1 MEINYHCTS
10 SDYREAMDS
19 QMSGPTVAYF
29 LAIGGVFVLIV
40 GIFGVVT
47 PRHSGSAAM
56 AMGVGVFLVLP
67 LIFRIARK
75 FWIAQDFRKH
85 PSFGRGARMV
95 VDGECLKVE
104 DELERRETK
113 WPAIT
118 CYRETENLFILHEGP
133 RFLRIFPKRAFSG
146 QELDEFRKLLCAKNI
161 TQL

>member
-1 MEINYHCTS
+1 MEVNYQCTF

-19 QMSGPTVAYF
+19 QVSGPTVAYF
-29 LAIGGVFVLIV
+29 LAIGGVFLLIV
-40 GIFGVVT
+40 GISGIVT
-47 PRHSGSAAM
+47 QGLSGSAVPEV
-56 AMGVGVFLVLP
+56 VGGLFLILP
-67 LIFRIARK
+67 LLLRIARK
-75 FWIAQDFRKH
+75 FWISQDFRKH
-85 PSFGRGARMV
+85 PGFGRGARMV
-95 VDGECLKVE
+95 VDGEGLKVE

-146 QELDEFRKLLCAKNI
+146 QDLDDFRQLLCAKNI